1 MTAVANQTDE
11 SLNGN
16 QEATLGRKTSNQPS
30 KELLMYRFNIQK
42 RKWKSQETEK
52 GRNEKKPKN
61 QITHN
66 QIIDDID

>member
-16 QEATLGRKTSNQPS
+16 QEVTLGRKTSNQPS

-42 RKWKSQETEK
+42 RK
-52 GRNEKKPKN
+52 
-61 QITHN
+61 
-66 QIIDDID
+66 